1 MVFDEVATRGL
12 GAGGAEEEGGREGGG
27 GLDGEGARFDGG
39 ARLGGGGEPAEDE
52 LDLGFDLGEF
62 GFGLVVVDGCGEGD
76 A

>member
-1 MVFDEVATRGL
+1 MVFDEVAMWGL
-12 GAGGAEEEGGREGGG
+12 GAGGGEEGGRS
-27 GLDGEGARFDGG
+27 GLDGEGAGFDGR